1 MCCGRR
7 SLPDCLRWSAFT
19 RLWAAAGSQGWRG
32 RSMLFKPDVKEG
44 TEIAGRRVAS
54 GARRRI
60 VSIAI
65 TLLILG
71 VLGYVGWT
79 ALQQKQ
85 VSNRGR
91 PDLPVPVLAATP
103 RIQDVPV
110 YLDGVG
116 AVRALNTVTVRS
128 QVDGKLIAV
137 NFTEGQDVK
146 KGDVLG
152 EIDPV
157 LYKAQYD
164 QAVAKKAQD
173 EAQLANMRL
182 DLIRYQQLAASN
194 AGSKQQ
200 ADTQRAVVAQQE
212 ALVNADQAA
221 IDNAQATLGY
231 TKIVAPLSGRAG
243 LRQVDQGN
251 IVHASDTTGL
261 VVITQLQPIAVQ
273 FSLPQQQIV
282 RVNAA
287 AGKGVLAVDVFGND
301 GVTVVDTGTLK
312 GIDNQVD
319 PTTGTL
325 KLKAEFPNAKFQL
338 WPGQF
343 VNVRLKVETLDKAI
357 VVPTSAV
364 QRGPAGT
371 FSYVIGPDNVATA
384 KPVVV
389 TQQNEN
395 DAVIASGLSTSDRVV
410 TTGFANLSDGAKVLI
425 GTDDR
430 APSADLAP
438 RKRSRSPDA
447 KGDSKGDAKGGQ
459 GKDGQAKEGQAR
471 EGQGKDGEHRGKRER
486 GEGDQKGQTGP
497 ASAEPSGG
505 AAKSQP

>member
-1 MCCGRR
+1 
-7 SLPDCLRWSAFT
+7 
-19 RLWAAAGSQGWRG
+19 
-32 RSMLFKPDVKEG
+32 MLFKPELKGHPKTVGKG
-44 TEIAGRRVAS
+44 VARGVGRRL
-54 GARRRI
+54 
-60 VSIAI
+60 VSLTI
-65 TLLILG
+65 TFLILG
-71 VLGYVGWT
+71 GLGYIGWT
-79 ALQQKQ
+79 AFQQKQ
-85 VSNRGR
+85 NGNRNAR

-103 RIQDVPV
+103 RVQDVPV
-110 YLDGVG
+110 YLEGVG
-116 AVRALNTVTVRS
+116 SVRALNNVIVRA

-157 LYKAQYD
+157 IYQAQYD

-173 EAQLANMRL
+173 EAQLANQRL
-182 DLIRYQQLAASN
+182 DLARYQQLAASN

-212 ALVNADQAA
+212 ALVRSDQAV
-221 IDNAQATLGY
+221 IDNAAATLGY
-231 TKIVAPLSGRAG
+231 TKIIAPISGRAG

-251 IVHASDTTGL
+251 IIHAADPTGL
-261 VVITQLQPIAVQ
+261 VILTQLQPIAVQ

-287 AGKGVLAVDVFGND
+287 SAKGVLSVDVFGND
-301 GVTVVDTGTLK
+301 GTTVIDTGTLK

-325 KLKAEFPNAKFQL
+325 KLKAEFPNDNFQL

-343 VNVRLKVETLDKAI
+343 VNVRLKVETLPKTI

-371 FSYVIGPDNVATA
+371 FSYVIGDGDIVTA

-389 TQQNEN
+389 TQQNEH

-410 TTGFANLSDGAKVLI
+410 TTGFANLSDGAKVII
-425 GTDDR
+425 GKEES
-430 APSADLAP
+430 APTADLAP
-438 RKRSRSPDA
+438 RKRSRTPQA
-447 KGDSKGDAKGGQ
+447 KDGQ
-459 GKDGQAKEGQAR
+459 KDGQAK
-471 EGQGKDGEHRGKRER
+471 DGERRGKR
-486 GEGDQKGQTGP
+486 GEGNQKGQTGP
-497 ASAEPSGG
+497 AAGSEQSGG
-505 AAKSQP
+505 AAKSPP

>member
-1 MCCGRR
+1 
-7 SLPDCLRWSAFT
+7 
-19 RLWAAAGSQGWRG
+19 
-32 RSMLFKPDVKEG
+32 MLFKPDKKDNAKIVD
-44 TEIAGRRVAS
+44 GRRPSLVSRILRRMVSLTVLGVILGGLGYIGWYAFQPKPGGANRGGP
-54 GARRRI
+54 GAR
-60 VSIAI
+60 
-65 TLLILG
+65 L
-71 VLGYVGWT
+71 
-79 ALQQKQ
+79 
-85 VSNRGR
+85 
-91 PDLPVPVLAATP
+91 DLPVPVLAATP
-103 RIQDVPV
+103 RTQDVPV

-116 AVRALNTVTVRS
+116 SVRALNNVIVRA

-137 NFTEGQDVK
+137 NFIEGQDVK

-157 LYKAQYD
+157 IYKAQYD

-173 EAQLANMRL
+173 EAMLANQRI
-182 DLIRYQQLAASN
+182 DLTRYQQLAASN

-212 ALVNADQAA
+212 ALVNADQAL

-231 TKIVAPLSGRAG
+231 TKIIAPLSGRAG

-251 IVHASDTTGL
+251 IIHAADLTGL
-261 VVITQLQPIAVQ
+261 VIITQLQPIAVQ

-287 AGKGVLAVDVFGND
+287 SAKGLLAVDVFGND
-301 GVTVVDTGTLK
+301 GVTVVDTGKLT

-325 KLKAEFPNAKFQL
+325 KLKAEFPNTKFQL

-343 VNVRLKVETLDKAI
+343 VNVRLKVETLEKAL

-371 FSYVIGPDNVATA
+371 FSYVIGEGDIATA

-389 TQQNEN
+389 TQQNET
-395 DAVIASGLSTSDRVV
+395 DAVIASGLTTSDRVV

-425 GTDDR
+425 GKDEQ
-430 APSADLAP
+430 APTADLAP
-438 RKRSRSPDA
+438 RAKRSRAP
-447 KGDSKGDAKGGQ
+447 DAKGGQ
-459 GKDGQAKEGQAR
+459 KDGQAKDGQA
-471 EGQGKDGEHRGKRER
+471 KDGQTKR
-486 GEGDQKGQTGP
+486 GEGDKKGP
-497 ASAEPSGG
+497 ASGNEPSGS

>member
-1 MCCGRR
+1 
-7 SLPDCLRWSAFT
+7 
-19 RLWAAAGSQGWRG
+19 
-32 RSMLFKPDVKEG
+32 MLFKPDLDTAKTAGRSVARS
-44 TEIAGRRVAS
+44 AGRRM
-54 GARRRI
+54 
-60 VSIAI
+60 VSITI
-65 TLLILG
+65 TLVILG
-71 VLGYVGWT
+71 GLGYIGWT
-79 ALQQKQ
+79 AMQQKQ
-85 VSNRGR
+85 IAGGRGGGMPR
-91 PDLPVPVLAATP
+91 DLPVPVLAATP
-103 RIQDVPV
+103 RIQEVPV

-116 AVRALNTVTVRS
+116 SVRALNNVVVRA
-128 QVDGKLIAV
+128 QVDGKLISV
-137 NFTEGQDVK
+137 NFTEGQDVR

-157 LYKAQYD
+157 IYKAQYD

-182 DLIRYQQLAASN
+182 DLVRYQHLAATN

-221 IDNAQATLGY
+221 IDNMQAMLGY

-251 IVHASDTTGL
+251 IIRASDATGL
-261 VVITQLQPIAVQ
+261 VIITQLQPIAVQ

-287 AGKGVLAVDVFGND
+287 SAKGALTVDVFGND
-301 GVTVVDTGTLK
+301 GTTVVDQGKLT

-325 KLKAEFPNAKFQL
+325 KLKAEFPNANFQL

-343 VNVRLKVETLDKAI
+343 VNIRLKVETLSRAV

-364 QRGPAGT
+364 QRGPVGT
-371 FSYVIGPDNVATA
+371 FSYVISEQGVVTA

-389 TQQNEN
+389 TQQNET
-395 DAVIASGLSTSDRVV
+395 DAVISSGLSASDRVV
-410 TTGFANLSDGAKVLI
+410 TTVFANLSDGAKVII
-425 GTDDR
+425 GKEDS

-438 RKRSRSPDA
+438 RKRTRAPDA
-447 KGDSKGDAKGGQ
+447 S
-459 GKDGQAKEGQAR
+459 
-471 EGQGKDGEHRGKRER
+471 GKDGERRGKK

-497 ASAEPSGG
+497 APAEGG
-505 AAKSQP
+505 AKSGSEAKSPP

>member
-1 MCCGRR
+1 
-7 SLPDCLRWSAFT
+7 
-19 RLWAAAGSQGWRG
+19 
-32 RSMLFKPDVKEG
+32 MLFKPESKDSMG
-44 TEIAGRRVAS
+44 VAKRKPGLLS
-54 GARRRI
+54 RLLWRM
-60 VSIAI
+60 VSLTV
-65 TLLILG
+65 TLVILG
-71 VLGYVGWT
+71 GLFYIGWL
-79 ALQQKQ
+79 AFQQKQ
-85 VSNRGR
+85 GANRNANAR

-103 RIQDVPV
+103 RVQDVPV

-116 AVRALNTVTVRS
+116 SVRALNNVVVRA

-137 NFTEGQDVK
+137 NFVEGQDVK
-146 KGDVLG
+146 KGDVLA
-152 EIDPV
+152 EIDPAI
-157 LYKAQYD
+157 YQAQYD

-173 EAQLANMRL
+173 EALLANQRL
-182 DLIRYQQLAASN
+182 DLARYQQLAASN

-200 ADTQRAVVAQQE
+200 YDTQKAVIAQQE
-212 ALVNADQAA
+212 ALVKADQAA
-221 IDNAQATLGY
+221 IDNAAATLGY
-231 TKIVAPLSGRAG
+231 TKVVAPLSGRAG

-261 VVITQLQPIAVQ
+261 VVITQLQPIAVW

-287 AGKGVLAVDVFGND
+287 SAKGALAVDVFGND
-301 GVTVVDTGTLK
+301 GVTVIDTGTLK

-325 KLKAEFPNAKFQL
+325 KLKAEFPNGSFQL

-343 VNVRLKVETLDKAI
+343 VNVRLKVETLPKAI

-371 FSYVIGPDNVATA
+371 FSYVIGEGDIVTA

-389 TQQNEN
+389 TQQNEH
-395 DAVIASGLSTSDRVV
+395 DAVIASGLSPSDRVV
-410 TTGFANLSDGAKVLI
+410 TTGFANLADGSKVVI
-425 GTDDR
+425 GKDDQ
-430 APSADLAP
+430 APAADLAP

-447 KGDSKGDAKGGQ
+447 KGGQ
-459 GKDGQAKEGQAR
+459 AKDGAKEGQ
-471 EGQGKDGEHRGKRER
+471 GGNGEHRGKRER
-486 GEGDQKGQTGP
+486 GQGEGDQKGQAGP
-497 ASAEPSGG
+497 GGGGGQSGS

>member
-1 MCCGRR
+1 
-7 SLPDCLRWSAFT
+7 
-19 RLWAAAGSQGWRG
+19 
-32 RSMLFKPDVKEG
+32 MLFKPDLNG
-44 TEIAGRRVAS
+44 TAKAAGDRVARVAS
-54 GARRRI
+54 RARRHT

-71 VLGYVGWT
+71 GLGYIAWT

-85 VSNRGR
+85 AANRNAR

-103 RIQDVPV
+103 RTQDVPV

-116 AVRALNTVTVRS
+116 AVRALNNVIVRA

-146 KGDVLG
+146 QGDVLG
-152 EIDPV
+152 VIDPV
-157 LYKAQYD
+157 IYKAQYD

-173 EAQLANMRL
+173 EALLANQRI
-182 DLIRYQQLAASN
+182 DLTRYQQLAASN

-212 ALVNADQAA
+212 ALVNSDQAA

-231 TKIVAPLSGRAG
+231 TKIIAPLSGRAG

-251 IVHASDTTGL
+251 IIHAADVTGL
-261 VVITQLQPIAVQ
+261 VIITQLQPIAVQ

-287 AGKGVLAVDVFGND
+287 SGKGVLAVDVFGND
-301 GVTVVDTGTLK
+301 GVTVVDTGKLT

-319 PTTGTL
+319 QTTGTL
-325 KLKAEFPNAKFQL
+325 KLKAEFPNTVFQL

-343 VNVRLKVETLDKAI
+343 VNVRLKVDTLSQAL

-364 QRGPAGT
+364 QRGPIGT
-371 FSYVIGPDNVATA
+371 FSYVIGDGNIVTA

-389 TQQNEN
+389 TQQNET
-395 DAVIASGLSTSDRVV
+395 DAVIASGLSATDHVV
-410 TTGFANLSDGAKVLI
+410 TTGFANLSDGAKVLV
-425 GTDDR
+425 GKDEQT
-430 APSADLAP
+430 PSADLAP
-438 RKRSRSPDA
+438 RKKRSSRDVQA
-447 KGDSKGDAKGGQ
+447 KDGQAKDGQ
-459 GKDGQAKEGQAR
+459 GKDGSGERRGRRGEG
-471 EGQGKDGEHRGKRER
+471 GQ

-497 ASAEPSGG
+497 AALARSVLALSVLGLTVLD
-505 AAKSQP
+505 

>member
-1 MCCGRR
+1 
-7 SLPDCLRWSAFT
+7 
-19 RLWAAAGSQGWRG
+19 
-32 RSMLFKPDVKEG
+32 MLFKPDLDTDKTVRKSVARR
-44 TEIAGRRVAS
+44 AG
-54 GARRRI
+54 RRI
-60 VSIAI
+60 VSI
-65 TLLILG
+65 TLTLVILG
-71 VLGYVGWT
+71 GLGYVGWI

-85 VSNRGR
+85 TAGRGGGMPR
-91 PDLPVPVLAATP
+91 DLPVPVLAATP
-103 RIQDVPV
+103 RVQDVPV

-116 AVRALNTVTVRS
+116 SVRALNNVVVRA
-128 QVDGKLIAV
+128 QVDGKLISV

-157 LYKAQYD
+157 IYKAQYD

-182 DLIRYQQLAASN
+182 DLARYQQLAASN

-212 ALVNADQAA
+212 ALVAADQAA
-221 IDNAQATLGY
+221 IDNAKATLGY
-231 TKIVAPLSGRAG
+231 TRIIAPLSGRAG

-251 IVHASDTTGL
+251 IIRASDATGL
-261 VVITQLQPIAVQ
+261 VIITQLQPVAVQ

-287 AGKGVLAVDVFGND
+287 SARGALAVDVFGND
-301 GVTVVDTGTLK
+301 SVTVIDTGTLK

-325 KLKAEFPNAKFQL
+325 KLKAEFPNANFQL

-343 VNVRLKVETLDKAI
+343 VNIRLKVETLPKAL

-364 QRGPAGT
+364 QRGPVGT
-371 FSYVIGPDNVATA
+371 FSYVIGADGIATA

-389 TQQNEN
+389 TQQNET
-395 DAVIASGLSTSDRVV
+395 DAVIASGLSAVDRVV
-410 TTGFANLSDGAKVLI
+410 TTGFANLSDGAKVFI
-425 GTDDR
+425 GREDSV
-430 APSADLAP
+430 PSADLAP
-438 RKRSRSPDA
+438 RKRSRGPDA
-447 KGDSKGDAKGGQ
+447 A
-459 GKDGQAKEGQAR
+459 GKDGA
-471 EGQGKDGEHRGKRER
+471 GERRGKK

-497 ASAEPSGG
+497 APAEGS
-505 AAKSQP
+505 AKSGSGAKSPP

>member
-1 MCCGRR
+1 
-7 SLPDCLRWSAFT
+7 
-19 RLWAAAGSQGWRG
+19 
-32 RSMLFKPDVKEG
+32 MLFKPEQDDAK
-44 TEIAGRRVAS
+44 TAGRRVAR
-54 GARRRI
+54 GIGRRM
-60 VSIAI
+60 VSLTI

-71 VLGYVGWT
+71 GLGYLGWN
-79 ALQQKQ
+79 AFQQKQ
-85 VSNRGR
+85 AGRGNPNAR
-91 PDLPVPVLAATP
+91 PDLPVPVLAAMP
-103 RIQDVPV
+103 RVQDVPV
-110 YLDGVG
+110 YLDAVG
-116 AVRALNTVTVRS
+116 SVRALNTVTVRS
-128 QVDGKLIAV
+128 QVEGKLIKV
-137 NFTEGQDVK
+137 NFVEGQDVRQ
-146 KGDVLG
+146 GDVLA

-157 LYKAQYD
+157 IYQAQYD

-173 EAQLANMRL
+173 EALLANQKL
-182 DLIRYQQLAASN
+182 DLARYQQLATSN

-212 ALVNADQAA
+212 ALIQADQAA
-221 IDNAQATLGY
+221 IDNAKAMLGY
-231 TKIVAPLSGRAG
+231 TRIIAPLTGRTG

-251 IVHASDTTGL
+251 IIRAADATGL
-261 VVITQLQPIAVQ
+261 VILTQLQPIAVQ

-287 AGKGVLAVDVFGND
+287 AAAKGPLAVDVFGND
-301 GVTVVDTGTLK
+301 GVTVIDTGALK

-343 VNVRLKVETLDKAI
+343 VNVRLKVETLEKAI

-364 QRGPAGT
+364 QRGPVGT
-371 FSYVIGPDNVATA
+371 FSYVIGPDNVVTA

-410 TTGFANLSDGAKVLI
+410 TTGFVNLSDGAKVLI

-430 APSADLAP
+430 APTADLAP
-438 RKRSRSPDA
+438 RKRTRSPDA
-447 KGDSKGDAKGGQ
+447 KGESKAGQ
-459 GKDGQAKEGQAR
+459 DKDQAKDGQAK
-471 EGQGKDGEHRGKRER
+471 
-486 GEGDQKGQTGP
+486 
-497 ASAEPSGG
+497 GG
-505 AAKSQP
+505 ATKSQP

>member
-1 MCCGRR
+1 
-7 SLPDCLRWSAFT
+7 
-19 RLWAAAGSQGWRG
+19 
-32 RSMLFKPDVKEG
+32 MLFKPDLNETAKAASGSVARV
-44 TEIAGRRVAS
+44 AGR
-54 GARRRI
+54 ARRRT
-60 VSIAI
+60 VSIFI

-71 VLGYVGWT
+71 GLGYIGWT
-79 ALQQKQ
+79 SFQQKQ
-85 VSNRGR
+85 AANRGAR
-91 PDLPVPVLAATP
+91 PDLAVPVLAATP

-110 YLDGVG
+110 YLEGVG
-116 AVRALNTVTVRS
+116 SVRALNNVLVRA

-137 NFTEGQDVK
+137 NFTEGQEVK
-146 KGDVLG
+146 KGDILG

-157 LYKAQYD
+157 IYKAQLD

-182 DLIRYQQLAASN
+182 DLTRYQQLAATN

-212 ALVNADQAA
+212 ALVKADQAM

-231 TKIVAPLSGRAG
+231 TKIIAPLSGRAG

-251 IVHASDTTGL
+251 IIRASDATGL
-261 VVITQLQPIAVQ
+261 VIITQLQPIAVQ

-287 AGKGVLAVDVFGND
+287 SAKGALSADVFGND
-301 GVTVVDTGTLK
+301 GTTVADTGKLT

-325 KLKAEFPNAKFQL
+325 KLKAEFPNANFQL

-343 VNVRLKVETLDKAI
+343 VNVRLKVETLPQA
-357 VVPTSAV
+357 VVIPTSAA

-371 FSYVIGPDNVATA
+371 FSYVIGNDDIVTA
-384 KPVVV
+384 KPITVI
-389 TQQNEN
+389 QQNET
-395 DAVIASGLSTSDRVV
+395 DAVIASGLSPSDRVV
-410 TTGFANLSDGAKVLI
+410 TTGFANLSDGAKVI
-425 GTDDR
+425 VGKDEQT
-430 APSADLAP
+430 PSADLAP
-438 RKRSRSPDA
+438 RKRQSRGGQTGQA
-447 KGDSKGDAKGGQ
+447 KDGQ
-459 GKDGQAKEGQAR
+459 GKDGQ
-471 EGQGKDGEHRGKRER
+471 GERRGKKGEGGQ

-497 ASAEPSGG
+497 AQGSDKSGSG
-505 AAKSQP
+505 AKAQP

>member
-1 MCCGRR
+1 
-7 SLPDCLRWSAFT
+7 
-19 RLWAAAGSQGWRG
+19 
-32 RSMLFKPDVKEG
+32 MLFKPDLNETAKG
-44 TEIAGRRVAS
+44 AGDRVARVAS
-54 GARRRI
+54 RARRRT
-60 VSIAI
+60 VSITI

-71 VLGYVGWT
+71 GLGYIAWT
-79 ALQQKQ
+79 SLQQKQ
-85 VSNRGR
+85 AANRAR

-116 AVRALNTVTVRS
+116 AVRALNNVLVRS
-128 QVDGKLIAV
+128 QVDGKLIVV

-146 KGDVLG
+146 KGDVLA

-157 LYKAQYD
+157 IYKAQYD

-173 EAQLANMRL
+173 EAQLANQRL
-182 DLIRYQQLAASN
+182 DLARYQQLSASN

-200 ADTQRAVVAQQE
+200 FDTQRAVVAQQE

-221 IDNAQATLGY
+221 IDNMQAMLGY
-231 TKIVAPLSGRAG
+231 TKIIAPLSGRAG

-251 IVHASDTTGL
+251 IIHASDPTGL
-261 VVITQLQPIAVQ
+261 VIITQLQPIAVQ

-287 AGKGVLAVDVFGND
+287 SAKGALTVDVFGND
-301 GVTVVDTGTLK
+301 GTTVIDSGTLK

-325 KLKAEFPNAKFQL
+325 KLKAEFPNANFQL

-343 VNVRLKVETLDKAI
+343 VNVRLKVDTLSSAI

-371 FSYVIGPDNVATA
+371 FSYVIGDGDIVSA

-389 TQQNEN
+389 TQQNEI
-395 DAVIASGLSTSDRVV
+395 DAVIAGGLSPSDRVV
-410 TTGFANLSDGAKVLI
+410 TTGFANLSDGAKVI
-425 GTDDR
+425 VGKDEQT
-430 APSADLAP
+430 PSADLAP
-438 RKRSRSPDA
+438 RKKRSSRDA
-447 KGDSKGDAKGGQ
+447 QSKDGQAKDGQGKDGQ
-459 GKDGQAKEGQAR
+459 GKDGQAKD
-471 EGQGKDGEHRGKRER
+471 GQGERRGKKAER
-486 GEGDQKGQTGP
+486 QGEGDQKGQTGP
-497 ASAEPSGG
+497 APAGEPAGTG
-505 AAKSQP
+505 AKSQP

>member
-1 MCCGRR
+1 
-7 SLPDCLRWSAFT
+7 
-19 RLWAAAGSQGWRG
+19 
-32 RSMLFKPDVKEG
+32 MLFKPDLNETAKAASGGV
-44 TEIAGRRVAS
+44 ARVAG
-54 GARRRI
+54 GARRRV
-60 VSIAI
+60 VSIFI

-71 VLGYVGWT
+71 GLGYLGWT
-79 ALQQKQ
+79 SFQQKQ
-85 VSNRGR
+85 QAANRAR
-91 PDLPVPVLAATP
+91 PDLAVPVLAATP

-110 YLDGVG
+110 YLEGVG
-116 AVRALNTVTVRS
+116 SVRALNNVLVRA

-146 KGDVLG
+146 KGDILG

-157 LYKAQYD
+157 IYKAQLD

-182 DLIRYQQLAASN
+182 DLTRYQQLAATN

-212 ALVNADQAA
+212 ALVNADQAV
-221 IDNAQATLGY
+221 IENAQATLGY
-231 TKIVAPLSGRAG
+231 TKIIAPLSGRVG

-251 IVHASDTTGL
+251 IIHASDATGL

-287 AGKGVLAVDVFGND
+287 SAKGTLSVDVFGND
-301 GVTVVDTGTLK
+301 GTTVADTGKLT

-325 KLKAEFPNAKFQL
+325 KLKAEFPNANFQL

-343 VNVRLKVETLDKAI
+343 VNVRLKVETLPQALVI
-357 VVPTSAV
+357 PTSAA

-371 FSYVIGPDNVATA
+371 FSYVIGDDDTVTA
-384 KPVVV
+384 KPIAVI
-389 TQQNEN
+389 QQNET
-395 DAVIASGLSTSDRVV
+395 DAVIGSGLTPSDRVV
-410 TTGFANLSDGAKVLI
+410 TTGFANLADGSKVI
-425 GTDDR
+425 VGKDEQT
-430 APSADLAP
+430 PSADLAP
-438 RKRSRSPDA
+438 RKRKSSRDA
-447 KGDSKGDAKGGQ
+447 Q
-459 GKDGQAKEGQAR
+459 GAP
-471 EGQGKDGEHRGKRER
+471 KDGEKRGKK
-486 GEGDQKGQTGP
+486 GESGQSDGDQKGQTGP
-497 ASAEPSGG
+497 APAQGSDKSGSG
-505 AAKSQP
+505 TKAQP

>member
-1 MCCGRR
+1 
-7 SLPDCLRWSAFT
+7 
-19 RLWAAAGSQGWRG
+19 
-32 RSMLFKPDVKEG
+32 MLFKPNETTDK
-44 TEIAGRRVAS
+44 AGGPVARVARS
-54 GARRRI
+54 AGSRM
-60 VSIAI
+60 VSLFI

-71 VLGYVGWT
+71 GLGYIGWT
-79 ALQQKQ
+79 VFQQKQ
-85 VSNRGR
+85 VTKAGPGAR

-116 AVRALNTVTVRS
+116 TVRALNTVTVRA

-146 KGDVLG
+146 KGDVIG
-152 EIDPV
+152 EIDPAI
-157 LYKAQYD
+157 YQAQYD

-173 EAQLANMRL
+173 EALLANQRL

-221 IDNAQATLGY
+221 IDNAKAMLGY
-231 TKIVAPLSGRAG
+231 TKFVAPLSGRAG

-251 IVHASDTTGL
+251 IIHASDLTGL

-273 FSLPQQQIV
+273 LSLPQQQIV

-287 AGKGVLAVDVFGND
+287 SSKGTLAVDVFGND
-301 GVTVVDTGTLK
+301 GTSVVDTGKLA

-319 PTTGTL
+319 QTTGTL
-325 KLKAEFPNAKFQL
+325 KLKAEFANANFQL

-343 VNVRLKVETLDKAI
+343 VNVRLKVETLSNAI
-357 VVPTSAV
+357 VIPTSAV

-371 FSYVIGPDNVATA
+371 FSYVIGDDDIVTA
-384 KPVVV
+384 KPV
-389 TQQNEN
+389 TAPQQNEN
-395 DAVIASGLSTSDRVV
+395 DAVIASGLSASDHVV
-410 TTGFANLSDGAKVLI
+410 TTGFANLADGAKVVV
-425 GTDDR
+425 GRDDN
-430 APSADLAP
+430 APTADLAP
-438 RKRSRSPDA
+438 RKRRS
-447 KGDSKGDAKGGQ
+447 
-459 GKDGQAKEGQAR
+459 
-471 EGQGKDGEHRGKRER
+471 
-486 GEGDQKGQTGP
+486 
-497 ASAEPSGG
+497 
-505 AAKSQP
+505 

>member
-1 MCCGRR
+1 
-7 SLPDCLRWSAFT
+7 
-19 RLWAAAGSQGWRG
+19 
-32 RSMLFKPDVKEG
+32 MLFKPDWHETAKA
-44 TEIAGRRVAS
+44 AGDRVARVAS
-54 GARRRI
+54 SARRRT
-60 VSIAI
+60 VSITI

-71 VLGYVGWT
+71 GLGYIAWT
-79 ALQQKQ
+79 SLQQKQ
-85 VSNRGR
+85 AANRGGR

-110 YLDGVG
+110 YLAAGG
-116 AVRALNTVTVRS
+116 AARALNNVLVRP

-146 KGDVLG
+146 KGDVLA

-157 LYKAQYD
+157 IYKAQYD

-173 EAQLANMRL
+173 EAQLANQRL
-182 DLIRYQQLAASN
+182 DLTRYQQLAASN

-200 ADTQRAVVAQQE
+200 ADTQRALVAQTE
-212 ALVNADQAA
+212 ALVNSDQAA
-221 IDNAQATLGY
+221 IDNAQAMLGY
-231 TKIVAPLSGRAG
+231 TKIIAPLSGRAG

-251 IVHASDTTGL
+251 IIHASDVTGL

-287 AGKGVLAVDVFGND
+287 STKGALTVDVFGND
-301 GVTVVDTGTLK
+301 GITVIDTGTLK

-319 PTTGTL
+319 QTTGTL
-325 KLKAEFPNAKFQL
+325 KLKAEFPNANFQL

-343 VNVRLKVETLDKAI
+343 VNVRLKVDTLSQAI

-371 FSYVIGPDNVATA
+371 FSYVIGEGDIVTA

-389 TQQNEN
+389 TQQNET
-395 DAVIASGLSTSDRVV
+395 DAVIASGLSPADRVG
-410 TTGFANLSDGAKVLI
+410 TTGFANLSDGAKVNI
-425 GTDDR
+425 GKDEQTP
-430 APSADLAP
+430 AAELGP
-438 RKRSRSPDA
+438 RKKGSRSP
-447 KGDSKGDAKGGQ
+447 Q
-459 GKDGQAKEGQAR
+459 GKDA
-471 EGQGKDGEHRGKRER
+471 QGKGKKGSP

-497 ASAEPSGG
+497 AQGSEASGG
-505 AAKSQP
+505 AAKAQP

>member
-1 MCCGRR
+1 MPAPSSRPIR
-7 SLPDCLRWSAFT
+7 SARWSPS
-19 RLWAAAGSQGWRG
+19 RKRWC
-32 RSMLFKPDVKEG
+32 
-44 TEIAGRRVAS
+44 
-54 GARRRI
+54 
-60 VSIAI
+60 
-65 TLLILG
+65 
-71 VLGYVGWT
+71 
-79 ALQQKQ
+79 
-85 VSNRGR
+85 
-91 PDLPVPVLAATP
+91 
-103 RIQDVPV
+103 
-110 YLDGVG
+110 
-116 AVRALNTVTVRS
+116 
-128 QVDGKLIAV
+128 
-137 NFTEGQDVK
+137 
-146 KGDVLG
+146 
-152 EIDPV
+152 
-157 LYKAQYD
+157 
-164 QAVAKKAQD
+164 
-173 EAQLANMRL
+173 
-182 DLIRYQQLAASN
+182 
-194 AGSKQQ
+194 
-200 ADTQRAVVAQQE
+200 
-212 ALVNADQAA
+212 NADQAA

-231 TKIVAPLSGRAG
+231 TKIIAPLSGRAG

-251 IVHASDTTGL
+251 IIRAADVTGL
-261 VVITQLQPIAVQ
+261 VIITQLQPIAVQ

-287 AGKGVLAVDVFGND
+287 AGKGALAVDVFGND

-343 VNVRLKVETLDKAI
+343 VNVRLKVETIEKAI

-371 FSYVIGPDNVATA
+371 FSYVIGADNIATA

-395 DAVIASGLSTSDRVV
+395 DAVIASGLTTSDRVV

-430 APSADLAP
+430 APTADLAP

-447 KGDSKGDAKGGQ
+447 KGDAKGDAK
-459 GKDGQAKEGQAR
+459 D
-471 EGQGKDGEHRGKRER
+471 GQGKDGEHRGKRER

-497 ASAEPSGG
+497 APAERIGRRCEV
-505 AAKSQP
+505 AAVIERRRTPEI

>member
-1 MCCGRR
+1 MH
-7 SLPDCLRWSAFT
+7 A
-19 RLWAAAGSQGWRG
+19 
-32 RSMLFKPDVKEG
+32 
-44 TEIAGRRVAS
+44 
-54 GARRRI
+54 
-60 VSIAI
+60 
-65 TLLILG
+65 
-71 VLGYVGWT
+71 
-79 ALQQKQ
+79 
-85 VSNRGR
+85 
-91 PDLPVPVLAATP
+91 
-103 RIQDVPV
+103 
-110 YLDGVG
+110 
-116 AVRALNTVTVRS
+116 
-128 QVDGKLIAV
+128 
-137 NFTEGQDVK
+137 
-146 KGDVLG
+146 
-152 EIDPV
+152 
-157 LYKAQYD
+157 
-164 QAVAKKAQD
+164 
-173 EAQLANMRL
+173 
-182 DLIRYQQLAASN
+182 
-194 AGSKQQ
+194 
-200 ADTQRAVVAQQE
+200 
-212 ALVNADQAA
+212 
-221 IDNAQATLGY
+221 ATLGY
-231 TKIVAPLSGRAG
+231 TKIIAPLSGRAG

-251 IVHASDTTGL
+251 IIRAADATGL
-261 VVITQLQPIAVQ
+261 VIITQLQPIAVQ

-287 AGKGVLAVDVFGND
+287 AGKGALAVDVFGND

-343 VNVRLKVETLDKAI
+343 VNVRLKVETIEKAI

-371 FSYVIGPDNVATA
+371 FSYVIGPGNVATA

-430 APSADLAP
+430 APTADLAP

-447 KGDSKGDAKGGQ
+447 KGDRSKGGQ

-497 ASAEPSGG
+497 APAEPSGG

>member
-1 MCCGRR
+1 
-7 SLPDCLRWSAFT
+7 
-19 RLWAAAGSQGWRG
+19 
-32 RSMLFKPDVKEG
+32 MLFKPDLNETAKA
-44 TEIAGRRVAS
+44 AGDRVARVAS
-54 GARRRI
+54 RARRRT
-60 VSIAI
+60 VSITI

-71 VLGYVGWT
+71 GLGYIAWT
-79 ALQQKQ
+79 SLQQKKAANQ
-85 VSNRGR
+85 AAR

-116 AVRALNTVTVRS
+116 AVRALNNVLVRP
-128 QVDGKLIAV
+128 QVDGKLITV
-137 NFTEGQDVK
+137 NFTEGQDVT
-146 KGDVLG
+146 KGDVLA

-157 LYKAQYD
+157 LYKATLD

-173 EAQLANMRL
+173 QAQLANQRL
-182 DLIRYQQLAASN
+182 DLTRYQQLSASN

-200 ADTQRAVVAQQE
+200 YDTQRALVAQTE
-212 ALVNADQAA
+212 ALVNADQAS
-221 IDNAQATLGY
+221 IDNAQAMLGY
-231 TKIVAPLSGRAG
+231 TKIIAPLSGRAG

-251 IVHASDTTGL
+251 IIHASDITGL
-261 VVITQLQPIAVQ
+261 VIITQLQPIAVQ

-282 RVNAA
+282 KVNAA
-287 AGKGVLAVDVFGND
+287 SAKGVLAVDVFGND
-301 GVTVVDTGTLK
+301 GVTVVDTGKLT

-325 KLKAEFPNAKFQL
+325 KLKAEFPNTNFQL

-343 VNVRLKVETLDKAI
+343 VNVRLKVDTLAQAT

-371 FSYVIGPDNVATA
+371 FSYVIGDGDIVTA

-389 TQQNEN
+389 TQQNET
-395 DAVIASGLSTSDRVV
+395 DAVVASGLSASDRVV

-425 GTDDR
+425 GKNEQT
-430 APSADLAP
+430 PTADLAP
-438 RKRSRSPDA
+438 RKKGSRSP
-447 KGDSKGDAKGGQ
+447 Q
-459 GKDGQAKEGQAR
+459 GKDAQAK
-471 EGQGKDGEHRGKRER
+471 GKKGAQ

-497 ASAEPSGG
+497 AQGEPSGG

>member
-1 MCCGRR
+1 
-7 SLPDCLRWSAFT
+7 
-19 RLWAAAGSQGWRG
+19 
-32 RSMLFKPDVKEG
+32 MLFKPELNETAK
-44 TEIAGRRVAS
+44 TAGERVARVAS
-54 GARRRI
+54 KARRRT
-60 VSIAI
+60 VSIGI
-65 TLLILG
+65 TLI
-71 VLGYVGWT
+71 VLGGLGYIGWT
-79 ALQQKQ
+79 LLQQKQ
-85 VSNRGR
+85 AANRAR

-116 AVRALNTVTVRS
+116 AVRALNNVLVRS

-157 LYKAQYD
+157 IYKAQLD
-164 QAVAKKAQD
+164 QALAKKAQD
-173 EAQLANMRL
+173 EAQLANQRL
-182 DLIRYQQLAASN
+182 DLARYQQLSSSN

-200 ADTQRAVVAQQE
+200 YDTQRAVVAQQE

-221 IDNAQATLGY
+221 IDNAQAMLGY
-231 TKIVAPLSGRAG
+231 TKIIAPLSGRAG

-251 IVHASDTTGL
+251 IIHASDLTGL
-261 VVITQLQPIAVQ
+261 VIITQLQPIAVQ

-287 AGKGVLAVDVFGND
+287 AAKGELTVDVFGND
-301 GVTVVDTGTLK
+301 GVTVIDMGTLK

-325 KLKAEFPNAKFQL
+325 KLKAEFPNATFQL

-343 VNVRLKVETLDKAI
+343 VNVRLKVETLQKAL

-371 FSYVIGPDNVATA
+371 FSYAIGEGDIVTA
-384 KPVVV
+384 KPIVV
-389 TQQNEN
+389 TQQNET
-395 DAVIASGLSTSDRVV
+395 DAVIASGLSASDRVV
-410 TTGFANLSDGAKVLI
+410 TTGFANLSDGAKVI
-425 GTDDR
+425 VGKEDQVPT
-430 APSADLAP
+430 ADLAP
-438 RKRSRSPDA
+438 RKKSQ
-447 KGDSKGDAKGGQ
+447 GGQ
-459 GKDGQAKEGQAR
+459 GNGT
-471 EGQGKDGEHRGKRER
+471 QGERGGKKGGGSQ
-486 GEGDQKGQTGP
+486 GEGDQKGQAG
-497 ASAEPSGG
+497 SAQGGERSGG
-505 AAKSQP
+505 TAKAQP

>member
-1 MCCGRR
+1 
-7 SLPDCLRWSAFT
+7 
-19 RLWAAAGSQGWRG
+19 
-32 RSMLFKPDVKEG
+32 MLFKPNETTDK
-44 TEIAGRRVAS
+44 AGGRVARV
-54 GARRRI
+54 ARSAGSRM
-60 VSIAI
+60 VSLFI

-71 VLGYVGWT
+71 GLGYIGW
-79 ALQQKQ
+79 AVFQQKQ
-85 VSNRGR
+85 VTKGGPGAR

-116 AVRALNTVTVRS
+116 TVRALNTVTVRA

-137 NFTEGQDVK
+137 NFTEGQEVK

-157 LYKAQYD
+157 IYKAQYD

-173 EAQLANMRL
+173 EAQLANQRL

-200 ADTQRAVVAQQE
+200 YDTQKAVIAQQE
-212 ALVNADQAA
+212 ALVNSDQAS
-221 IDNAQATLGY
+221 IDNAAATLGY
-231 TKIVAPLSGRAG
+231 TKIIAPLSGRTG

-251 IVHASDTTGL
+251 IIHATDVTGL
-261 VVITQLQPIAVQ
+261 VIITQLQPIAVQ

-287 AGKGVLAVDVFGND
+287 SDKNALAVDVFGND
-301 GVTVVDTGTLK
+301 GTTVIDTGTLK

-325 KLKAEFPNAKFQL
+325 KLKAEFPNAGFQL

-343 VNVRLKVETLDKAI
+343 VNVRLKVETLSKAG

-364 QRGPAGT
+364 QRGPVGT
-371 FSYVIGPDNVATA
+371 FSYVIDSDNVAHA
-384 KPVVV
+384 KPITV
-389 TQQNEN
+389 TQQNET
-395 DAVIASGLSTSDRVV
+395 DAVIANGLTQDERVV
-410 TTGFANLSDGAKVLI
+410 TTGFAN
-425 GTDDR
+425 
-430 APSADLAP
+430 
-438 RKRSRSPDA
+438 
-447 KGDSKGDAKGGQ
+447 
-459 GKDGQAKEGQAR
+459 
-471 EGQGKDGEHRGKRER
+471 
-486 GEGDQKGQTGP
+486 
-497 ASAEPSGG
+497 
-505 AAKSQP
+505 